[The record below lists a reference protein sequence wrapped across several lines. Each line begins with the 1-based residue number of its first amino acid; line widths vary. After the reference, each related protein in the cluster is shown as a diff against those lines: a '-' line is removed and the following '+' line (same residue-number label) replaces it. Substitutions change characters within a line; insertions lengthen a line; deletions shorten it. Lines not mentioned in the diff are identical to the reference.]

1 MGIID
6 DKLIDKVVNILR
18 VSIFEA
24 YTQNPETKQTLL
36 VDWTSTESNVKSW
49 ENKLRVFFGQNF
61 GSIRRFLGFLIF
73 ILAQIKDFST
83 LDF

>member
-24 YTQNPETKQTLL
+24 YTQNPETKQTLS
-36 VDWTSTESNVKSW
+36 VD
-49 ENKLRVFFGQNF
+49 
-61 GSIRRFLGFLIF
+61 
-73 ILAQIKDFST
+73 
-83 LDF
+83 